1 MSLNY
6 AENVNSFG
14 TLGGWPISESN
25 LRPLG
30 NRNELVLPKILIG
43 QSGAIFSVER
53 KTYIESVVQFAVH
66 LVFVLRVVIETE
78 DVGPAGDHPLVVV
91 HHVLQRLPVLNKKEI
106 RYCRCGFATSMPCH
120 HFCLLVTCSHVHVSS
135 VRRRLTSK

>member
-30 NRNELVLPKILIG
+30 IRNGVVPKPLIG
-43 QSGAIFSVER
+43 QSVAIF
-53 KTYIESVVQFAVH
+53 
-66 LVFVLRVVIETE
+66 
-78 DVGPAGDHPLVVV
+78 
-91 HHVLQRLPVLNKKEI
+91 LNYTKI
-106 RYCRCGFATSMPCH
+106 
-120 HFCLLVTCSHVHVSS
+120 
-135 VRRRLTSK
+135 